1 MLTVGHGCLVLVEVG
16 RALNVEVG
24 GGGDEGRDQREP
36 GVPGAGGECEEGRDQ
51 GQGEGGSH

>member
-24 GGGDEGRDQREP
+24 GGGD
-36 GVPGAGGECEEGRDQ
+36 GVAGLEGGE
-51 GQGEGGSH
+51 EGGV